1 MRFDQWEE
9 ALCHHGIKGQKHGVR
24 RFQYEDGSLT
34 ELGRE
39 RYYGLTSNNPRLV
52 STAPSASAQKV
63 APKSNTLS
71 AAGSKDLS
79 SKIENTKDSAT
90 PEKSKETTPA
100 TATKP
105 AATQT
110 KTTSSSSS
118 SSGKGKGRK
127 KKKKTTDKEKTTKKK
142 AAAKEKKAQILRDH
156 GSSNIGSHHVQSI
169 SSSGHNWATSASVR
183 ETTMRKPIIQV
194 FDSRSKL

>member
-1 MRFDQWEE
+1 MRFDQWEK

-39 RYYGLTSNNPRLV
+39 HYYGLTSNNPRLA

-63 APKSNTLS
+63 APKSGTLS
-71 AAGSKDLS
+71 TAGSKDLS
-79 SKIENTKDSAT
+79 SKIENTKDPAT
-90 PEKSKETTPA
+90 PEKPKETTLT

-127 KKKKTTDKEKTTKKK
+127 KKKKTTDKEKTTKK

-156 GSSNIGSHHVQSI
+156 GSSNMGSHHVQSI